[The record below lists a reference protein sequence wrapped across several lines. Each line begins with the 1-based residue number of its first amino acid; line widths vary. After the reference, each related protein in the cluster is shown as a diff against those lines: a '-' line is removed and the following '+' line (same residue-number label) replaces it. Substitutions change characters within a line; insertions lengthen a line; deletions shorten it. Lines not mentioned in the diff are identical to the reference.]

1 MTMAATVTAAPSLT
15 VADLLRRLEEGVA
28 AVQDSASWTHYLAAM
43 ARLHSYS
50 ARNIWLAL
58 AQRPDATRLG
68 GFHTWRALGRHV
80 RKGEHG
86 IRILAPVT
94 VRKADDGEDETQ
106 TVTRFRTVVVFDVS
120 QTDGADLPAHP
131 CQTLTTDSER
141 GRWLYEH
148 LLDAARTRG
157 TTVRQ
162 DMAGLGTAH
171 GVYVPGVNAIGLA
184 PGLAMDQ
191 KAKTLC
197 HELAHAVLA
206 HGSTARSRDE
216 EEAEAE
222 GTAFVVAAWA
232 GLDTSAYSFG
242 YVADWAQRKDAVALV
257 KRVGGN
263 IQRAAA
269 AILARLDP
277 AEARRTA

>member
-1 MTMAATVTAAPSLT
+1 MAATVTAAPALT
-15 VADLLRRLEEGVA
+15 VTDLLRRLEEGVA

-50 ARNIWLAL
+50 AGNIWLAL
-58 AQRPDATRLG
+58 AQRPDATRLA

-94 VRKADDGEDETQ
+94 VRKADDTDDEETR
-106 TVTRFRTVVVFDVS
+106 TVLRWRTVVVFDVS
-120 QTDGADLPAHP
+120 QTEGADLPAHP
-131 CQTLTTDSER
+131 CQALGTDSER

-148 LLDAARTRG
+148 LLGVARDRG
-157 TTVRQ
+157 TMVREG
-162 DMAGLGTAH
+162 MEGLGTAN

-184 PGLAMDQ
+184 PGLAMDH

-197 HELAHAVLA
+197 HELAHAVLE

-242 YVADWAQRKDAVALV
+242 YVADWAGRKDAAALV

-263 IQRAAA
+263 IQRAAG
-269 AILARLDP
+269 AIIARLAP
-277 AEARRTA
+277 EARKTA

>member
-1 MTMAATVTAAPSLT
+1 MAATVTAAPALT
-15 VADLLRRLEEGVA
+15 VTDLLRRLEEGVA

-43 ARLHSYS
+43 ARRHSYS
-50 ARNIWLAL
+50 AGNIWLAL
-58 AQRPDATRLG
+58 AQRPEATRLA
-68 GFHTWRALGRHV
+68 GFHTWLRLGRHV

-94 VRKADDGEDETQ
+94 ARKADDDGEETRTVLGWR
-106 TVTRFRTVVVFDVS
+106 TVTVFDVS
-120 QTDGADLPAHP
+120 QTEGADLPAHP
-131 CQTLTTDSER
+131 CQTLGTDSER
-141 GRWLYEH
+141 GRWLYER
-148 LLDAARTRG
+148 LLDVARARG
-157 TTVRQ
+157 TMVRE
-162 DMAGLGTAH
+162 DMAGLGSAH

-191 KAKTLC
+191 KAKTLA
-197 HELAHAVLA
+197 HELGHAVLD
-206 HGSTARSRDE
+206 HGSTARSREE

-232 GLDTSAYSFG
+232 GLNTSAYSFG
-242 YVADWAQRKDAVALV
+242 YVTDWAGRKDAVALV

-269 AILARLDP
+269 RIIDRLDP
-277 AEARRTA
+277 ADARKTA

>member
-1 MTMAATVTAAPSLT
+1 MAATVTAAPVLT
-15 VADLLRRLEEGVA
+15 VADLLHRLEEGVA
-28 AVQDSASWTHYLAAM
+28 AVRDSATWTHYLAAM

-58 AQRPDATRLG
+58 AQRPNATRLA

-94 VRKADDGEDETQ
+94 ARKADDTTDGEEAPA
-106 TVTRFRTVVVFDVS
+106 VLRWRTVVVFDIS
-120 QTDGADLPAHP
+120 QTEGADLPAHP

-148 LLDAARTRG
+148 LLDLARGRG
-157 TTVRQ
+157 TMVSE

-184 PGLAMDQ
+184 PGLAVDQ

-242 YVADWAQRKDAVALV
+242 YVADWAQREDAVALV

-269 AILARLDP
+269 TIIARLEP
-277 AEARRTA
+277 ADARKTA